1 MSQQL
6 QPKLSE
12 AVQAEIQFIRNEFEE
27 QTKLSPTELRKQG
40 LSIFPLKCIGTEG
53 QTNGTALVLQ
63 TSFYINDTH
72 FRNGSSVTV
81 YIGNETLNGRV
92 LFLNAKDLG
101 VFIKDEFESNPLEEE
116 IRIDFQPDDRTLKC
130 MELGV
135 ELLEKREN
143 LQEFQI
149 DFYSETES
157 YSFSDLHLNTSQQEA
172 VGAILSEKPTVC
184 IQGPPGTGKTTTL
197 ARAISELVKQG
208 KQVIVSAPSNTAVD
222 NLVLKLITAKI
233 PVLRLGNDEK
243 IHTDVLPFTIDAYLE
258 RSAGKTIDHLKKE
271 LKRNAQILNKFV
283 RNYNAEAAAEK
294 RTARN
299 ELKAIKRD
307 LRALETA
314 ERDKLVETISV
325 LAGTPVALFNNLK
338 KEHYSDVVILD
349 EAGQCLS
356 PLAWL
361 AASFGKRFV
370 LCGDPQQLPPLIQS
384 PKAQSLGLGE
394 SLLEAAC
401 NVSEPS
407 LLKTQYRMSEEI
419 VAAINPFFYKNQLE
433 TVEGISSGKCY
444 FVDMAGYSE
453 GEQKDEI
460 SESTFNLSELEILQ
474 KCLDHFQMNPK
485 ETVVLSPYSA
495 QLEKAQHLL
504 GSAWKCS
511 TIDSMQGQESEQIII
526 SLTRSNE
533 NQELGFLK
541 DYRRTNVA
549 ISRAKTLCVVI
560 GDSTTIG
567 QDAFYSTF
575 ISYAE
580 NAGTY
585 ISCWELI

>member
-1 MSQQL
+1 MSQPL

-12 AVQAEIQFIRNEFEE
+12 AVQAEIQFIRKEFEE
-27 QTKLSPTELRKQG
+27 QTKLPLVELRRQG
-40 LSIFPLKCIGTEG
+40 LSIFPLKCTGTEN
-53 QTNGTALVLQ
+53 QTNGTVILLQ
-63 TSFYINDTH
+63 ASFYINDTH
-72 FRNGSSVTV
+72 FKSGSSVTV
-81 YIGNETLNGRV
+81 FIGNEQVNGRI
-92 LFLNAKDLG
+92 LFLNAMDLG
-101 VFIKDEFESNPLEEE
+101 VFTKDEFEANPLEEE
-116 IRIDFQPDDRTLKC
+116 IRVDFQPDDRTLRC

-135 ELLEKREN
+135 DLLAKKEN
-143 LQEFQI
+143 LETFQTA
-149 DFYSETES
+149 FYADREVH
-157 YSFSDLHLNTSQQEA
+157 SFADPNLNTSQQEA
-172 VGAILSEKPTVC
+172 VGAILSDQLTVC

-197 ARAISELVKQG
+197 ASAIAQLVQQG

-222 NLVLKLITAKI
+222 NLTLKLIAAKI

-243 IHTDVLPFTIDAYLE
+243 IHSDVLPFTIDAYLE

-283 RNYNAEAAAEK
+283 RNYNPEAAAEK

-299 ELKAIKRD
+299 ELKAVKRD

-314 ERDKLVETISV
+314 ERDKLVETIPV

-338 KEHYSDVVILD
+338 KEHLSDVVVLD

-361 AASFGKRFV
+361 AASFGKRLV
-370 LCGDPQQLPPLIQS
+370 LCGDPQQLPPVIQS
-384 PKAQSLGLGE
+384 SKARDFGLGE

-401 NVSEPS
+401 KVSEPY
-407 LLKTQYRMSEEI
+407 LLTVQYRMSQEI
-419 VAAINPFFYKNQLE
+419 VSAINPFFYQNKLE
-433 TVEGISSGKCY
+433 TFAGLSSGKFY

-453 GEQKDEI
+453 GEQKDDI
-460 SESTFNLSELEILQ
+460 SGSTFNLSELDILQ
-474 KCLDHFQMNPK
+474 KCLDHFAMDPK

-495 QLEKAQHLL
+495 QLEKAQRQL

-511 TIDSMQGQESEQIII
+511 TIDSMQGQESERIIV

-533 NQELGFLK
+533 QQELGFLK

-560 GDSTTIG
+560 GDSVTIG
-567 QDAFYSTF
+567 SDSFYSSLIT
-575 ISYAE
+575 YAE
-580 NAGTY
+580 QEGTY
-585 ISCWELI
+585 VSCWELL

>member
-12 AVQAEIQFIRNEFEE
+12 AVQAEIQFIRKEYEE
-27 QTKLSPTELRKQG
+27 QTKLPPTELRKQG
-40 LSIFPLKCIGTEG
+40 LSIFPLKCTGVEN
-53 QTNGTALVLQ
+53 QTNGTVLLLQ
-63 TSFYINDTH
+63 ASFYINDTH
-72 FRNGSSVTV
+72 FKNGSSVTLH
-81 YIGNETLNGRV
+81 IGNEQLSGRI
-92 LFLNAKDLG
+92 LFLNARDLG
-101 VFIKDEFESNPLEEE
+101 IFTKDEFESNPLEEE

-135 ELLEKREN
+135 DLLTRKEN
-143 LQEFQI
+143 LQAFQS
-149 DFYSETES
+149 DFYSERI
-157 YSFSDLHLNTSQQEA
+157 SFSFTDPNLNPSQQEA
-172 VGAILSEKPTVC
+172 IGAILSDKPSVC

-197 ARAISELVKQG
+197 ASAIVQLVQQG

-222 NLVLKLITAKI
+222 NLTLKLIASKI

-243 IHTDVLPFTIDAYLE
+243 IHSDVLPFTIDSYLD

-283 RNYNAEAAAEK
+283 RNYTSEVAAEK
-294 RTARN
+294 RKARN
-299 ELKAIKRD
+299 ELKSIKRD

-314 ERDKLVETISV
+314 ERDKLVETIPV

-338 KEHYSDVVILD
+338 KEHISDVVILD

-361 AASFGKRFV
+361 IASFGKRLV
-370 LCGDPQQLPPLIQS
+370 LCGDPQQLPPVIQS
-384 PKAQSLGLGE
+384 SKAIDLGLGE

-401 NVSEPS
+401 MASPPYLLNV
-407 LLKTQYRMSEEI
+407 QYRMSEEI
-419 VAAINPFFYKNQLE
+419 VAAINPYFYDNQLK
-433 TVEGISSGKCY
+433 TFTGLTSGKYY

-453 GEQKDEI
+453 GEQKDDI
-460 SESTFNLSELEILQ
+460 SESTFNLSELDILQ
-474 KCLDHFQMNPK
+474 KCLNHFKMNSI

-495 QLEKAQHLL
+495 QLEKAQRQL
-504 GSAWKCS
+504 GSEWRCS
-511 TIDSMQGQESEQIII
+511 TIDSMQGQESEQVII

-560 GDSTTIG
+560 GDSATIG
-567 QDAFYSTF
+567 QDSFYSAL
-575 ISYAE
+575 IAYAE
-580 NAGTY
+580 NSGTY
-585 ISCWELI
+585 LSCWELL